1 MCTHYEPHSV
11 LSVNIH
17 LGGPNLPVSA
27 SLSLS
32 SRPESSTSECAAGL
46 GWAGSLRCGFGSG
59 RVGSGRVGQVVLY
72 IYFISFIFVFF
83 IFLRFSVFHYKRC
96 GLDKQMLSVS
106 IFSFSFSLLFQL
118 CLLAGEF

>member
-1 MCTHYEPHSV
+1 MCTHYEPRSV

-32 SRPESSTSECAAGL
+32 SRPESSTSKCAAGL
-46 GWAGSLRCGFGSG
+46 GWAGSLRFGFGSG

-72 IYFISFIFVFF
+72 IYFISFIFVFLFFYGFLFF
-83 IFLRFSVFHYKRC
+83 ITNV
-96 GLDKQMLSVS
+96 
-106 IFSFSFSLLFQL
+106 
-118 CLLAGEF
+118 AG